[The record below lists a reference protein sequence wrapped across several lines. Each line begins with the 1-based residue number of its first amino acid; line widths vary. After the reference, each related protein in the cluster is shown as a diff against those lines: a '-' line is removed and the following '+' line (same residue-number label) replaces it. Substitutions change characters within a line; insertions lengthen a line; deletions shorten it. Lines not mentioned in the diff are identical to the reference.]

1 MNIPNQ
7 LKNTITKRFD
17 KRALI
22 NDLRA
27 IETAYVEIAFT
38 QGSNE
43 VLIMQPRSQK
53 YINHIAKN

>member
-27 IETAYVEIAFT
+27 IETAYVEIVFT
-38 QGSNE
+38 QGSNQ